1 MKANNGENKIFQGFK
16 HSKYHAQCFFSFKLK
31 KSEKK
36 PKLFFFENGSFEKI
50 ECHI

>member
-16 HSKYHAQCFFSFKLK
+16 HSKYHAQCFNNENYTFKYK

-36 PKLFFFENGSFEKI
+36 PKLF
-50 ECHI
+50 